1 MPERDSSFDDTTLH
15 DAQDEAAPGYR
26 RPAWSGDEASGT
38 ATRRL
43 RQFLDRLLDGTLAR
57 TTDGERRRLG
67 RARYQRQWGHRPTLW
82 GERDDADDPHYAA
95 AGQSAG
101 TIAATG
107 GSLGWADLQL
117 GLTKRRISTPR
128 VLLQLFGLIV
138 MLSLLAFG
146 TSSFAISQMRD
157 TIQTIAFQAKP
168 AIGAAERMRTAL
180 GAMDVAAASDSLLGD
195 AVSTGTSRDFA
206 ADVTDQIAAMVQAS
220 AGAGD
225 KDAASRIQAMQY
237 DLHLYYGALGE
248 ARDAG
253 RSKPWV
259 AAQRVKFA
267 SRLLRSHVMIQA
279 DAFESTNRRALEDAY
294 TQSQDQSLMLII
306 AFDGIGLLLAM
317 SLAAAQLFLLRRTHR
332 LFNVPL
338 AIATFVLVVAITWS
352 GLSILQERADLEAG
366 KTDALER
373 LVALRQ
379 AKSAAYA
386 INADEAMWL
395 IDHEAN
401 RVDYDRD
408 FALRVQEV
416 LGVDAADTDAL
427 DQLQGQLAAASAAT
441 PAANPPQPTLPA
453 GLLESAYARA
463 ATSRSDTGESGASP
477 TAAAIANFLDYLR
490 IDRQLRALE
499 DKGDHRGAL
508 ELRTGNRPGQSLYAF
523 AQMDKSLD
531 KAIAIADGAFE
542 RRASSARLIAD
553 WLPLVIGT
561 ALGLTLLLA
570 AGGLW
575 QRYQEYR

>member
-1 MPERDSSFDDTTLH
+1 MPERDSSLDDPALH
-15 DAQDEAAPGYR
+15 DAQYDPPGRERDLRDDEATA
-26 RPAWSGDEASGT
+26 T

-57 TTDGERRRLG
+57 TSDGERRRLG
-67 RARYQRQWGHRPTLW
+67 RGRYQQQRWGHRPTMW
-82 GERDDADDPHYAA
+82 GERDDLDDRDRPVMASAYAGA
-95 AGQSAG
+95 A
-101 TIAATG
+101 AATG
-107 GSLGWADLQL
+107 GTLGWTDLQL
-117 GLTKRRISTPR
+117 GLTKRRASTPR
-128 VLLQLFGLIV
+128 VLLQLFGVIV
-138 MLSLLAFG
+138 MLSMLAFG

-157 TIQTIAFQAKP
+157 TIQTIALQAKP

-225 KDAASRIQAMQY
+225 KGAAARIQAMQY

-279 DAFESTNRRALEDAY
+279 DAFERTNRRALEDAY
-294 TQSQDQSLMLII
+294 TESQDQSLMLLI
-306 AFDGIGLLLAM
+306 AFGGIGVLLAI
-317 SLAAAQLFLLRRTHR
+317 SLIAAQIFLLRRTHR
-332 LFNVPL
+332 LVNVPL
-338 AIATFVLVVAITWS
+338 AIATAVLLLAILS
-352 GLSILQERADLEAG
+352 AGLTILQERADLEAG

-373 LVALRQ
+373 LIALRQ

-408 FALRVQEV
+408 FASRVQEV
-416 LGVDAADTDAL
+416 LGIDPADAGSL
-427 DQLQGQLAAASAAT
+427 DRLQGQLTATAAAS
-441 PAANPPQPTLPA
+441 PSQPGMPA
-453 GLLESAYARA
+453 GLLESAYTQA
-463 ATSRSDTGESGASP
+463 AASRSDAGESGAPP
-477 TAAAIANFLDYLR
+477 TATAITSFLDYLR
-490 IDRQLRALE
+490 IDQQLRALE

-508 ELRTGNRPGQSLYAF
+508 ELRTGNKPGQSLYAF

-531 KAIAIADGAFE
+531 KAVAIADAAFE
-542 RRASSARLIAD
+542 RRVSSARLIAD
-553 WLPLVIGT
+553 WLPLVT
-561 ALGLTLLLA
+561 SVALGLTLLLA

-575 QRYQEYR
+575 LRYQEYR